1 MISGGNPIGGSNPA
15 GTGSGINYI
24 GNHAY
29 AHSGAIAS
37 DTSFTT
43 NLNFSTGPTYIDSV
57 IDLMGPVVEAD
68 PGDGTN
74 SIFRIKYNDE
84 IVAEVKINTN
94 PEASPTMYKLNMII
108 PPYTKVVIDCK
119 STHTGQ
125 TTAIAVRG
133 RVYA

>member
-1 MISGGNPIGGSNPA
+1 MSLIGVSNPA
-15 GTGSGINYI
+15 GVGKGLNYI

-29 AHSGAIAS
+29 AQSGAVATATS
-37 DTSFTT
+37 FSEQLNFDTS
-43 NLNFSTGPTYIDSV
+43 SAYIDAIV
-57 IDLMGPVVEAD
+57 DLMGAIVEAD

-74 SIFRIKYNDE
+74 SIFRIKYNSE

-94 PEASPTMYKLNMII
+94 PEASPTMYKLNVII
-108 PPYTKVVIDCK
+108 PPFTNVIIDCK

-125 TTAIAVRG
+125 TTSVAISG

>member
-1 MISGGNPIGGSNPA
+1 MLGGGNPVSGSNPA
-15 GTGSGINYI
+15 GTGKGLNYI
-24 GNHAY
+24 GNQAY
-29 AHSGAIAS
+29 AQSGAIAS
-37 DTSFTT
+37 ATSFTDQ
-43 NLNFSTGPTYIDSV
+43 LNFDTGAAYIDAI

-74 SIFRIKYNDE
+74 SIFRIRFNSE

-108 PPYTKVVIDCK
+108 PTYTKVIIDCK

-125 TTAIAVRG
+125 TTSVAIRG
-133 RVYA
+133 DVHA